1 MSSLA
6 ASRDRPQ
13 RGAAPGLRFLGY
25 ALLALGLMY
34 FDQRGGVLDRVRYGL
49 EAAAYPLRIA
59 LQSPAA
65 AWRWTRDIFE
75 SRAAL
80 QEENRR
86 LREALRAQQLL
97 AMRRESLER
106 ENAELRGLRVR
117 LPAVAERWL
126 PAQVIAQDSNGQ
138 RQRIVVDRG
147 ARNGVF
153 KGQAVVAGD
162 GLIGQTLRVG
172 PWSAEIILLSDPE
185 HGIPVQVARNGLR
198 SLALGA
204 GAPDTLV
211 LPYLPLQADI
221 KVGDQIVSSGLGG
234 VFPAGFPVAEVT
246 EVRRDGGSPLAQVR
260 ARLRAGIDRDRI
272 VGLVWFDA
280 AHPARPVAPAAA
292 DGGDPAAK
300 PMSTAATTTVVT
312 TAAPRPRTSP

>member
-6 ASRDRPQ
+6 ANRDRPQ

-25 ALLALGLMY
+25 ALIALALMY
-34 FDQRGGVLDRVRYGL
+34 SDQRGGVLDRVRYGL

-75 SRAAL
+75 SRIAL
-80 QEENRR
+80 QDENRR

-97 AMRRESLER
+97 SMRRESLER

-117 LPAVAERWL
+117 LPALAERWL
-126 PAQVIAQDSNGQ
+126 PAQVIAEDSDGQ

-162 GLIGQTLRVG
+162 GLIGQSLRVG
-172 PWSAEIILLSDPE
+172 PWSTEIILLSDPE

-198 SLALGA
+198 TLAVGA
-204 GAPDTLV
+204 GTTDTLV
-211 LPYLPLQADI
+211 LPYLPLQSDI
-221 KVGDQIVSSGLGG
+221 KIGDQLVSSGLGG
-234 VFPAGFPVAEVT
+234 VFPAGFPVAEVVQ
-246 EVRRDGGSPLAQVR
+246 VRRDGGSPLAQVR

-272 VGLVWFDA
+272 VAFVWFDA
-280 AHPARPVAPAAA
+280 DHPAKPIDPSAAE
-292 DGGDPAAK
+292 GGDPAAG
-300 PMSTAATTTVVT
+300 PLPTATPTAA
-312 TAAPRPRTSP
+312 AP